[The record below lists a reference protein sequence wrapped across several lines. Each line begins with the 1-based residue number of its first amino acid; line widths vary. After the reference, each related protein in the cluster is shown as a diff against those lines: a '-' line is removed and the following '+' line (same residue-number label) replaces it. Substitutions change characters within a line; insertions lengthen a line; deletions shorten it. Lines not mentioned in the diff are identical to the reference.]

1 MAYTSEQASVLM
13 RLHGMLDTQ
22 RPWKERQFKD
32 MMKSLLEQGV
42 TEEKI
47 ATALKVPPFF
57 VKGWALGLR
66 IPPQEEWEPIVISI
80 LSLIDKELELRL
92 DV

>member
-1 MAYTSEQASVLM
+1 MAYTSEQASVLR
-13 RLHGMLDTQ
+13 RLHGMLDMQ
-22 RPWKERQFKD
+22 RPWKERQFQN
-32 MMKSLLEQGV
+32 MIVSLLEQGV

-47 ATALKVPPFF
+47 AKALGVPPFF

-66 IPPQEEWEPIVISI
+66 IPPKEEWEPIIVSI